1 MSIGSVDHVGDD
13 KKELVKEVY
22 SLDLL
27 EESSKGGLIVCLIFE
42 SSLLVDVIS
51 KKYLDPLLI
60 KFNESV
66 LKKNNESLSQR

>member
-1 MSIGSVDHVGDD
+1 MGSVAHVGDD